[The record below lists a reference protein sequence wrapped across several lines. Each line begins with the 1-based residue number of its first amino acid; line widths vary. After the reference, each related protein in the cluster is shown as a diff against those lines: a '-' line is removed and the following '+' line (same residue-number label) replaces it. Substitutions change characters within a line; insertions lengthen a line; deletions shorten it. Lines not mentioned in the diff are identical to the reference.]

1 MAALAKKKKKIKK
14 GKDMSKMKEKEWK
27 FAENQELGFKSL
39 TQSQKTHS
47 RPQPT
52 PCL

>member
-27 FAENQELGFKSL
+27 FAEVKSL
-39 TQSQKTHS
+39 GLKA
-47 RPQPT
+47 
-52 PCL
+52 